1 MSYRISIL
9 DKSPLAAGETAA
21 QALARTL
28 TLAQQA
34 EAWGYHRFWIA
45 EHHNTDQLASPS
57 PELAIAWILG
67 QTRSIRVGSG
77 GVMLQH
83 YSPYK
88 VAENFNMLASL
99 APGRVDLGVGKAPGG
114 LPLSTRALQQGLN
127 LQQKGS
133 FADQLAQLD
142 NWLSLT
148 ETDGEE
154 SVRAT
159 PIPPRRADGFLL
171 GASLESAQLAAQLDW
186 NFVFAAHLNGDK
198 QLLREVLTRWR
209 ELSRRDAIIAVQ
221 VIVAEEAEE
230 AAAAAALAKSVEA
243 WGVELENG
251 QRVTVGSEAQAAAFA
266 RQAGSRPTRIARR
279 ESAVLFGT
287 PEQVKAQLDAL
298 QSAWNIDEF
307 IIDTPISDGAARLN
321 SLRLLARAHLSAE
334 VQP

>member
-1 MSYRISIL
+1 
-9 DKSPLAAGETAA
+9 
-21 QALARTL
+21 
-28 TLAQQA
+28 
-34 EAWGYHRFWIA
+34 
-45 EHHNTDQLASPS
+45 
-57 PELAIAWILG
+57 
-67 QTRSIRVGSG
+67 
-77 GVMLQH
+77 
-83 YSPYK
+83 
-88 VAENFNMLASL
+88 MLASL

-209 ELSRRDAIIAVQ
+209 ELSRRAAIIAVQ
-221 VIVAEEAEE
+221 VIVAEE

>member
-45 EHHNTDQLASPS
+45 EHHNTEQLASPS

-67 QTRSIRVGSG
+67 QTRRIRVGSG

-127 LQQKGS
+127 PQQKGS

-154 SVRAT
+154 
-159 PIPPRRADGFLL
+159 PRFRRVAQTAFSSAPAWKARSWRRSWTGTLSSPL
-171 GASLESAQLAAQLDW
+171 ISTVISICCARCSPAGA
-186 NFVFAAHLNGDK
+186 N
-198 QLLREVLTRWR
+198 
-209 ELSRRDAIIAVQ
+209 
-221 VIVAEEAEE
+221 
-230 AAAAAALAKSVEA
+230 
-243 WGVELENG
+243 
-251 QRVTVGSEAQAAAFA
+251 
-266 RQAGSRPTRIARR
+266 
-279 ESAVLFGT
+279 
-287 PEQVKAQLDAL
+287 
-298 QSAWNIDEF
+298 
-307 IIDTPISDGAARLN
+307 
-321 SLRLLARAHLSAE
+321 
-334 VQP
+334 

>member
-1 MSYRISIL
+1 MSYRLSLL
-9 DKSPLAAGETAA
+9 DKSPIADGETASH
-21 QALARTL
+21 ALHRTL
-28 TLAQQA
+28 QLAQQA

-45 EHHNTDQLASPS
+45 EHHNTEQLASPS

-67 QTRSIRVGSG
+67 QTRRIRVGSG

-127 LQQKGS
+127 PQQKGS

-198 QLLREVLTRWR
+198 HLLREVLTRWR

-221 VIVAEEAEE
+221 AVVADDSAT
-230 AAAAAALAKSVEA
+230 AADLANAVEV

-279 ESAVLFGT
+279 ESAVLSGT

-321 SLRLLARAHLSAE
+321 SLRLLAQAHLSAE

>member
-45 EHHNTDQLASPS
+45 EHHNTEQLASPS

-67 QTRSIRVGSG
+67 QTRRIRVGSG

-99 APGRVDLGVGKAPGG
+99 APGRVGKAPGG

-127 LQQKGS
+127 PQQKGS

-198 QLLREVLTRWR
+198 HLLREVLTRWR

-221 VIVAEEAEE
+221 AVVADDSAT
-230 AAAAAALAKSVEA
+230 AADLANAVEV

-321 SLRLLARAHLSAE
+321 SLRLLAQAHLSAE

>member
-67 QTRSIRVGSG
+67 QTRRIRVGSG

-114 LPLSTRALQQGLN
+114 LPLSTRALQQGLDP
-127 LQQKGS
+127 QQKGR

-221 VIVAEEAEE
+221 VIVAEEDATAAE
-230 AAAAAALAKSVEA
+230 LAKSVET

-251 QRVTVGSEAQAAAFA
+251 QRVTVGSEAQA
-266 RQAGSRPTRIARR
+266 AGSRPTRIARR

-307 IIDTPISDGAARLN
+307 IIDTPINDGAARLN

>member
-45 EHHNTDQLASPS
+45 EHHNTEQLASPS

-67 QTRSIRVGSG
+67 QTRRIRVGSG

-99 APGRVDLGVGKAPGG
+99 APGRIDLGVGKAPGG

-127 LQQKGS
+127 PQQKGS

-209 ELSRRDAIIAVQ
+209 ELSSHESFRTANTLAARTAPVPGTFAAGGRHHGTYSRLAAERRHQ
-221 VIVAEEAEE
+221 P
-230 AAAAAALAKSVEA
+230 AAL
-243 WGVELENG
+243 
-251 QRVTVGSEAQAAAFA
+251 
-266 RQAGSRPTRIARR
+266 
-279 ESAVLFGT
+279 
-287 PEQVKAQLDAL
+287 
-298 QSAWNIDEF
+298 
-307 IIDTPISDGAARLN
+307 
-321 SLRLLARAHLSAE
+321 
-334 VQP
+334 

>member
-9 DKSPLAAGETAA
+9 DKRKQAAGETDA

-28 TLAQQA
+28 MLAQQA
-34 EAWGYHRFWIA
+34 EAWGYHRFWLA
-45 EHHNTDQLASPS
+45 EHHNTEQLASPS

-67 QTRSIRVGSG
+67 QTRRIRVGSG

-127 LQQKGS
+127 PQQKGS

-159 PIPPRRADGFLL
+159 PIPSRRADGFLL

-198 QLLREVLTRWR
+198 HLLREVLTRWR

-221 VIVAEEAEE
+221 AVVADDSAT
-230 AAAAAALAKSVEA
+230 AADLANAVEV

-298 QSAWNIDEF
+298 QSSLNIDEF

-321 SLRLLARAHLSAE
+321 SLRLLAQAHLSAE

>member
-1 MSYRISIL
+1 MSYRLSIL
-9 DKSPLAAGETAA
+9 DKSPLGEGETAA
-21 QALARTL
+21 MALARTL
-28 TLAQQA
+28 RLAQRA
-34 EAWGYHRFWIA
+34 EEWGYHRFWIA
-45 EHHNTDQLASPS
+45 EHHNTPQLASPS
-57 PELAIAWILG
+57 PELVIAWILG
-67 QTRSIRVGSG
+67 QTQRIRVGSG

-99 APGRVDLGVGKAPGG
+99 APGRIDLGVGKAPGG

-127 LQQKGS
+127 PQQKGS

-198 QLLREVLTRWR
+198 HLLREVLTRWR

-221 VIVAEEAEE
+221 VIVADDSAT
-230 AAAAAALAKSVEA
+230 AADLANGVEV

-321 SLRLLARAHLSAE
+321 SLRLLAQAHLSAE

>member
-45 EHHNTDQLASPS
+45 EHHNTDQLASPT

-221 VIVAEEAEE
+221 VIVAEEA
-230 AAAAAALAKSVEA
+230 AAAAALAKSVEA

-251 QRVTVGSEAQAAAFA
+251 LRVTVGSEAQATAFA

-279 ESAVLFGT
+279 ESAVLSGT

>member
-28 TLAQQA
+28 TLAQHA
-34 EAWGYHRFWIA
+34 EAWGYHRFWVA

-57 PELAIAWILG
+57 PELVIAWLLG
-67 QTRSIRVGSG
+67 HTRRIRLGSG

-88 VAENFNMLASL
+88 VAENFNLLAAL
-99 APGRVDLGVGKAPGG
+99 APGRIDLGVGKAPGG
-114 LPLSTRALQQGLN
+114 LPLSTRALQQGLH
-127 LQQKGS
+127 QEEKGT

-148 ETDGEE
+148 EPGGEE
-154 SVRAT
+154 SLRAT

-171 GASLESAQLAAQLDW
+171 GASLESAELAARLDW
-186 NFVFAAHLNGDK
+186 NFVFAAHLNGDSA
-198 QLLREVLTRWR
+198 LRRAVFNRWR
-209 ELSRRDAIIAVQ
+209 ELSPREAMVAVE
-221 VIVAEEAEE
+221 V
-230 AAAAAALAKSVEA
+230 

-251 QRVTVGSEAQAAAFA
+251 QRVTVGSEAQAVAFA

-279 ESAVLFGT
+279 ESSLISGT
-287 PEQVKAQLDAL
+287 PEQVKARLDAL
-298 QSAWNIDEF
+298 QAEEQLDEL
-307 IIDTPISDGAARLN
+307 IIDTPISDGPARLH
-321 SLRLLARAHLSAE
+321 SLRLLAQAHYGKE
-334 VQP
+334 VLNVL

>member
-45 EHHNTDQLASPS
+45 EHHNTEQLASPS

-67 QTRSIRVGSG
+67 QTRRIRVGSG

-127 LQQKGS
+127 PQQKGS

-148 ETDGEE
+148 ETDGDA
-154 SVRAT
+154 SGRAT

-198 QLLREVLTRWR
+198 HLLREVLTRWR

-221 VIVAEEAEE
+221 AVVADDSAT
-230 AAAAAALAKSVEA
+230 AADLANAVEV

-279 ESAVLFGT
+279 ESAVLSGT

-321 SLRLLARAHLSAE
+321 SLRLLAQAHLSAE

>member
-1 MSYRISIL
+1 
-9 DKSPLAAGETAA
+9 
-21 QALARTL
+21 
-28 TLAQQA
+28 
-34 EAWGYHRFWIA
+34 
-45 EHHNTDQLASPS
+45 
-57 PELAIAWILG
+57 
-67 QTRSIRVGSG
+67 
-77 GVMLQH
+77 MLQH

-127 LQQKGS
+127 PQQKGS

-198 QLLREVLTRWR
+198 HLLREVLTRWR

-221 VIVAEEAEE
+221 AVVADDSAT
-230 AAAAAALAKSVEA
+230 AADLANAVEV

>member
-57 PELAIAWILG
+57 PELVPLPG
-67 QTRSIRVGSG
+67 SLYQTRRIRVGSG

-114 LPLSTRALQQGLN
+114 LPLSTRALQQGLDP
-127 LQQKGS
+127 QQKGR

-221 VIVAEEAEE
+221 VIVA
-230 AAAAAALAKSVEA
+230 
-243 WGVELENG
+243 
-251 QRVTVGSEAQAAAFA
+251 
-266 RQAGSRPTRIARR
+266 
-279 ESAVLFGT
+279 
-287 PEQVKAQLDAL
+287 
-298 QSAWNIDEF
+298 
-307 IIDTPISDGAARLN
+307 
-321 SLRLLARAHLSAE
+321 
-334 VQP
+334 